1 MLRPRKSKDSPE
13 RLGFILSADP
23 VRAAFQRRSIDAVNR
38 IAAQAPTKSLANALG
53 APTDVGGLAR
63 ILSDGE
69 AIGAAVP
76 TLDPL
81 APLIARNTEHRLE
94 LLERCGAT
102 LTAEQAGQFIG
113 ISRQAIDKRR
123 RSGTLIALRQAG
135 SWQYP
140 RCQFNEARH
149 EVIAG
154 LPKLLESMA
163 MSNPWVVLDFLLAPD
178 RTLDGRTPL
187 DVLRAEG
194 WTSDLDR
201 LGRIQQGDGFS

>member
-1 MLRPRKSKDSPE
+1 MLRPQKSKDSPE
-13 RLGFILSADP
+13 RLGFMLSPDP

-38 IAAQAPTKSLANALG
+38 IAAQASTKSLANALV
-53 APTDVGGLAR
+53 APTDVGALAR

-69 AIGAAVP
+69 AIGAAVSA
-76 TLDPL
+76 LDPL
-81 APLIARNTEHRLE
+81 APLIARNAEHRLE
-94 LLERCGAT
+94 LLDRCGAT
-102 LTAEQAGQFIG
+102 LTAEQAGQLIG
-113 ISRQAIDKRR
+113 ITRQAIDKRR

-135 SWQYP
+135 SWHYP

-149 EVIAG
+149 EVVAG

-178 RTLDGRTPL
+178 ETLDGRTPL

-201 LGRIQQGDGFS
+201 LTRIQQGDGFS